1 LDVPI
6 GIRLTLLA
14 GASYGILYLLASRAP
29 YYPEKYPAGFWDM
42 QHRLNATDVWLR
54 TADGVR
60 LHGWFVERPGASL
73 VTLFLHGNAGN
84 LTYRIADFENIP
96 AAGSSLLMID
106 YRGYGR
112 SSGWPTENGIY
123 RDADAA
129 YDYLLKRGYP
139 PSKIVLHGES
149 LGSAVAVDLAVRRPC
164 AGLILEAPF
173 TSAHELAGTVLPVV
187 GPLLIWSFDTQPK
200 IGRVRAPI
208 YIVHGD
214 RDWVRR
220 YSQPRR
226 SQKHFGA
233 YLARATTTSSKRPAR
248 RNTRAACVSSTLPWA
263 VHDACRIGRLWP
275 MGPQHLTGFARAWGR
290 GVGGRSGSGR
300 PESLGGRWTAS
311 DGNRSL

>member
-187 GPLLIWSFDTQPK
+187 GPLLIWSFDTQRK

-214 RDWVRR
+214 RDEMIPQRMGQALFAAAPQPKTFWSVPGAGHNDLLETAGAAEYTRR
-220 YSQPRR
+220 LREFY
-226 SQKHFGA
+226 
-233 YLARATTTSSKRPAR
+233 AT
-248 RNTRAACVSSTLPWA
+248 
-263 VHDACRIGRLWP
+263 
-275 MGPQHLTGFARAWGR
+275 
-290 GVGGRSGSGR
+290 
-300 PESLGGRWTAS
+300 LGGT
-311 DGNRSL
+311 